1 MQYQRKSREKLG
13 TAVAELNI
21 AVVEQGRPVHWQQGR
36 PVHWQQ
42 DEGVLYS
49 SRGKYTTGW
58 YIPFGTL
65 ATVTDAG

>member
-1 MQYQRKSREKLG
+1 MRLSMQYQRKSREKLG

-21 AVVEQGRPVHWQQGR
+21 AVVEQGRL
-36 PVHWQQ
+36 VHWQQ
-42 DEGVLYS
+42 DEGVLHS
-49 SRGKYTTGW
+49 SLGKYTTGW